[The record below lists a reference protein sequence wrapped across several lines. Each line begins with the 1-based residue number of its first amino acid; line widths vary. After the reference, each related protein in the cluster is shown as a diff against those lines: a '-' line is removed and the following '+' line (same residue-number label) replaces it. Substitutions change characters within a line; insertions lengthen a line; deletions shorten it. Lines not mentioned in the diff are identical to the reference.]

1 MVDEPISFSLH
12 LEELRKRLMIAG
24 GSWLLA
30 FFGSYSFAEPLFLYI
45 SESLLEAQEDKSDK
59 KKGKR
64 QY

>member
-30 FFGSYSFAEPLFLYI
+30 FFGCYSFAEPLFLYI
-45 SESLLEAQEDKSDK
+45 SEPLREAQEDKSDK

-64 QY
+64 QH